1 MSREI
6 DAYSIQSTEQM
17 LEETGF
23 VPTRP
28 GTQPAVAFLDLS
40 GFTALTE
47 AHGDAIAAE
56 TALKLGELASGVA
69 LARGGR
75 VVKLLGDGV
84 LMRFPNVVAAVE
96 ASLELLD
103 WLEASDLPAGHVG
116 VTEGPI
122 IGRNGDIFGRT
133 VNLASRISDV
143 APSGALYVPITTGE
157 SLAERFL
164 VEPAGVATLA
174 GVGPVELARVVRRQK

>member
-6 DAYSIQSTEQM
+6 DQYSIQSTEQM
-17 LEETGF
+17 LEQTGF

-47 AHGDAIAAE
+47 EHGDAIAADV
-56 TALKLGELASGVA
+56 ALRLGELASEAV
-69 LARGGR
+69 LPCDGR

-84 LMRFPNVVAAVE
+84 LMRFPSIVAAVE
-96 ASLELLD
+96 TSLDLLD
-103 WLEASDLPAGHVG
+103 RLEASDLPAGHVG

-122 IGRNGDIFGRT
+122 IGRDGDIFGRT

-143 APSGALYVPITTGE
+143 ALSGTLYVPVATGR

-164 VEPAGVATLA
+164 VEPAGTATLA
-174 GVGPVELARVVRRQK
+174 GVGPVELARVRRR